1 MIQGFSVL
9 VFARM
14 AIMVINWKDAGMNL
28 VRSVR
33 KRFHTFRSWMVN
45 PETLSLTEAQ
55 LKLASRRN
63 KDLDFMAD
71 RRQEVMDFY
80 HLTPE
85 TLDQVLHEAHPHDHL
100 YDDEHDHHAE
110 LTINPTFDSD
120 KNLFD
125 HYRQNDVN
133 AAASHMCFE
142 LPYYRTALKLLQ
154 HLNCYFPPKMHRNI
168 TVMDYGCGSADYGL
182 AFATQGYHIRLVDL
196 SGGPIHFASWRF
208 EQRGLPYTA
217 IEISEDNLYPDLG
230 QNHIVLAPEVL
241 EHIRNPLKLVQ
252 NMERSI
258 PAGGFFW
265 TSGFPVVEREIG
277 ADHLPEAAALR
288 LETLAYLETNFK
300 RVTTFNLPGFLYRK
314 K

>member
-1 MIQGFSVL
+1 
-9 VFARM
+9 
-14 AIMVINWKDAGMNL
+14 MNL
-28 VRSVR
+28 ARSVK
-33 KRFHTFRSWMVN
+33 KRYHRLRSLAVD
-45 PETLSLTEAQ
+45 PEILSMTEAQ
-55 LKLASRRN
+55 LKQASKRHKN
-63 KDLDFMAD
+63 LDFIAD

-85 TLDQVLHEAHPHDHL
+85 ALEQVLHEVSPHDHSH
-100 YDDEHDHHAE
+100 DDHHHHHEDA
-110 LTINPTFDSD
+110 LSINPAFDSD
-120 KNLFD
+120 QNLFN

-133 AAASHMCFE
+133 AAVSHMCFE
-142 LPYYRTALKLLQ
+142 LPYYRTSLNLLQ
-154 HLNCYFPPKMHRNI
+154 YLNRYFPPKQRCNI

-208 EQRGLPYTA
+208 EQRGLPYSA
-217 IEISEDNLYPDLG
+217 IEISEENLYPNLG

-288 LETLAYLETNFK
+288 LDTLAYLETKFK
-300 RVTTFNLPGFLYRK
+300 RVTTFKLPGFLYRK

>member
-1 MIQGFSVL
+1 
-9 VFARM
+9 
-14 AIMVINWKDAGMNL
+14 MNL
-28 VRSVR
+28 ARSV
-33 KRFHTFRSWMVN
+33 KRRYHRLCSWAVD
-45 PETLSLTEAQ
+45 PEILSMTEAQ
-55 LKLASRRN
+55 LKQASRRN
-63 KDLDFMAD
+63 QNLDFMND
-71 RRQEVMDFY
+71 RHQEVMDFY
-80 HLTPE
+80 KLTPE
-85 TLDQVLHEAHPHDHL
+85 VLEQVLQEVHPHEHSDG
-100 YDDEHDHHAE
+100 DDHDHHHEE
-110 LTINPTFDSD
+110 LSIDPAFDSD
-120 KNLFD
+120 QNLFN
-125 HYRQNDVN
+125 HYRQNDLN
-133 AAASHMCFE
+133 AAISHMCFE
-142 LPYYRTALKLLQ
+142 LPYYRTSLRLLQ
-154 HLNCYFPPKMHRNI
+154 YLNRYFPPKQRRYI

-182 AFATQGYHIRLVDL
+182 AFAAQGYHIRLVDL
-196 SGGPIHFASWRF
+196 SGGPIHFSSWRF
-208 EQRGLPYTA
+208 DQRSLPYDA

-300 RVTTFNLPGFLYRK
+300 RVTIFNLPGFLYRK